1 MGLLCLVW
9 GMQVIAHLVLNDDL
23 HLGHPTVILKKIA
36 AFLEGGNEM
45 NQRDGFA
52 SGFLAG
58 TLVGGIVGG
67 VIGALV
73 ASGRAN
79 MALPDGDGDQKLNP
93 KLSNAKN
100 SKGKRRQLRDH
111 SSEVSIEA
119 ARRSLEDKIAQLNET
134 IDEVRL
140 TLGNVNRNL
149 PEETIERPFDPE
161 S

>member
-1 MGLLCLVW
+1 M
-9 GMQVIAHLVLNDDL
+9 
-23 HLGHPTVILKKIA
+23 HLGPPAVILKKIA
-36 AFLEGGNEM
+36 ASPEGGNEM
-45 NQRDGFA
+45 NQRDGFTN
-52 SGFLAG
+52 GFLAG

-73 ASGRAN
+73 ASGRTN
-79 MALPDGDGDQKLNP
+79 VALPDGDKDQKLNP
-93 KLSNAKN
+93 KLSNPKD
-100 SKGKRRQLRDH
+100 SKGKRRQLKEPA
-111 SSEVSIEA
+111 SEVSIEA

-149 PEETIERPFDPE
+149 PEETIEKSFDSE

>member
-1 MGLLCLVW
+1 M
-9 GMQVIAHLVLNDDL
+9 
-23 HLGHPTVILKKIA
+23 HLGPPAVILKKIA
-36 AFLEGGNEM
+36 ASPEGGNEM
-45 NQRDGFA
+45 NQRDGFTN
-52 SGFLAG
+52 GFLAG

-73 ASGRAN
+73 ASGRTN
-79 MALPDGDGDQKLNP
+79 VALPDGEGDQKLNP
-93 KLSNAKN
+93 KLSNVKD
-100 SKGKRRQLRDH
+100 SKSKRRQLKEPA
-111 SSEVSIEA
+111 SEVSIEA

-149 PEETIERPFDPE
+149 PEETIEKSFDSE